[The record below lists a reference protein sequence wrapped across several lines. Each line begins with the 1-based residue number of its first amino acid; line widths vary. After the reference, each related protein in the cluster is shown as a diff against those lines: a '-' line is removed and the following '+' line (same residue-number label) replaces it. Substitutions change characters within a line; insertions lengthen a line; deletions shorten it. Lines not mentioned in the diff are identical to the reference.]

1 MTHTFHSTSLEEG
14 SAARRDY
21 LTTHKIHKRRTFMS
35 PAGFEPAVTGSKRLQ
50 THALDRV
57 ATGIASG
64 GNAASKLGV
73 DYSIQVCCL

>member
-1 MTHTFHSTSLEEG
+1 
-14 SAARRDY
+14 
-21 LTTHKIHKRRTFMS
+21 
-35 PAGFEPAVTGSKRLQ
+35 
-50 THALDRV
+50 V